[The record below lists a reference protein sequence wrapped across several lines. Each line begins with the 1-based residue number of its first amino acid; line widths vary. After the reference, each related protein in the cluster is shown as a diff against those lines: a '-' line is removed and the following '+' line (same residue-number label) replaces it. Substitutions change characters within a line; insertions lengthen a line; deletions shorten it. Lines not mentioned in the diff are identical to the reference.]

1 MNNIR
6 RAKRPERLPTVL
18 TRDEVVAL
26 LEEMSGVTWLMAGL
40 LYGAG
45 LRLMEC
51 LRLRGQDIDFARRE
65 IMVRQGKGGKD
76 QRPRR
81 RHATRRRW
89 SEGGGIFHH
98 PLAVARDGVGR
109 VRVPERAPGAAD
121 KPRLAIDLDDVPF
134 CTGFRLRLERHLVRF
149 CQVFR
154 RASQPGQSQRIG
166 WGFKVAAS
174 ISSTLQLSRALAPC
188 DGYLSLL

>member
-1 MNNIR
+1 
-6 RAKRPERLPTVL
+6 
-18 TRDEVVAL
+18 
-26 LEEMSGVTWLMAGL
+26 
-40 LYGAG
+40 
-45 LRLMEC
+45 
-51 LRLRGQDIDFARRE
+51 
-65 IMVRQGKGGKD
+65 
-76 QRPRR
+76 
-81 RHATRRRW
+81 
-89 SEGGGIFHH
+89 
-98 PLAVARDGVGR
+98 VARDGVGR